1 MCEDAKLPGNFGIGP
16 WISLLFFEVIKINSL
31 RQDGFIRLFISAG
44 LRRRM
49 LGGARGLGN
58 VRFGFYFGSG

>member
-1 MCEDAKLPGNFGIGP
+1 MPNFLATSALVHGSP
-16 WISLLFFEVIKINSL
+16 CFFEVIKINCL
-31 RQDGFIRLFISAG
+31 RQDGFIRLFISEG

-49 LGGARGLGN
+49 LGGARGLGD

>member
-1 MCEDAKLPGNFGIGP
+1 MDLPA
-16 WISLLFFEVIKINSL
+16 FFEVIKINCL

-49 LGGARGLGN
+49 LGGARGLGD
-58 VRFGFYFGSG
+58 VRFGLYFGSG

>member
-1 MCEDAKLPGNFGIGP
+1 MPNFLATLTLVHGSP
-16 WISLLFFEVIKINSL
+16 CFFEVIKINCL

-49 LGGARGLGN
+49 LGGKRGLGD